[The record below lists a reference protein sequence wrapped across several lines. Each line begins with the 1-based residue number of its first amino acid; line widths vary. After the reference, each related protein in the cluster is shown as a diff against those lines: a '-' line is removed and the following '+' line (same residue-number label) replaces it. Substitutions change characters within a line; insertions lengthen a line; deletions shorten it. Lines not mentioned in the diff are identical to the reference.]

1 MKYIKKIIFNA
12 NEFNFDDYLTLSND
26 VENNTIMFASNNDN
40 AILIRNNYQ
49 DKNTT
54 HNNIIAFIDKNNKIY
69 GRIGTYIDENKG
81 CIEMRLSD
89 IFNDNYNT
97 MSQIGIKQ
105 DMNTG
110 EINTYCKTPSSLNS
124 NSTEIATTAWVQS
137 LLKSKGIN

>member
-12 NEFNFDDYLTLSND
+12 NEINFDDYLTVSND
-26 VENNTIMFASNNDN
+26 VKNNTIMFASNNDN
-40 AILIRNNYQ
+40 AVLIRNNYQ

-54 HNNIIAFIDKNNKIY
+54 HNNIISFVNKNNEIY
-69 GRIGTYIDENKG
+69 GRIGTYIDENKA
-81 CIEMRLSD
+81 CIELRLSD
-89 IFNDNYNT
+89 ILNDNYNT
-97 MSQIGIKQ
+97 VSQIGIKQ

-110 EINTYCKTPSSLNS
+110 EINTYCKTPSDLNS